1 MLLQTQPFQHDSFRF
16 SSSHKIGLFLLLWFG
31 CWLLSGCHHHTKT
44 ASKPQTCPKVATQT
58 ITGWLDRWEGTC
70 AVLWLPSQRTHV
82 VHRSSLP
89 TATKEGD
96 FLQHGVVQQSRR
108 NKVEREIHALLQRR
122 NSPRIVR
129 LAPPEPTKEVT
140 TQAPRQTNRR
150 CAPKTQRKRS
160 KRRYL
165 LPRRRWSHK
174 PWRRKWQRWTH
185 RRRCRHNRRSWSYKR
200 QKRRWRRLNTYK
212 PLR

>member
-1 MLLQTQPFQHDSFRF
+1 MASQPQ
-16 SSSHKIGLFLLLWFG
+16 
-31 CWLLSGCHHHTKT
+31 
-44 ASKPQTCPKVATQT
+44 ACPKVATQT

-70 AVLWLPSQRTHV
+70 AVLWLSSQRTHV

-89 TATKEGD
+89 TTAQEGD
-96 FLQHGVVQQSRR
+96 FLQRGVVQQHRR
-108 NKVEREIHALLQRR
+108 HKVEREIHALLQRR
-122 NSPRIVR
+122 NSPRVVR
-129 LAPPEPTKEVT
+129 LAPSEPTQEVT
-140 TQAPRQTNRR
+140 AQAPHRNQQR
-150 CAPKTQRKRS
+150 CGSPTKRKRS

-185 RRRCRHNRRSWSYKR
+185 RSRCRRSRKSWSYKR